1 MQTCPGKVRN
11 FEFSREEIEEAV
23 RANRLLSLEV
33 EFSLRC
39 NFRCSYC
46 YQPESSVFE
55 NELTEDEI
63 RDVILQ
69 AKDLGAKKIVIL
81 GGEPMVYHRIL
92 DMIAF
97 IRQQGLDIE
106 MFTNGFQI
114 TAAVAEY
121 LFNHQVMVV
130 LKMNTHDEKTQDI
143 LAGKKG
149 AYKIIQTA
157 FAHLKQAG
165 YPCGKA
171 PLAVSTIICRQNIDD
186 LPGMWQWLRDQ
197 NIIPYFEMIT
207 PQGSA
212 KQNEWLAVDSKE
224 AFETFQQIADID
236 RRRYGQCWDPQPPL
250 VGNKCLRHRFSCL
263 VNSQGDVMPCVGV
276 SIAVGNIR
284 KQRLSDIL
292 QGSEVIRDLKNF
304 RHTMKGPCRSCEKH
318 ESCYGCRGAAYQLTG
333 DYLASDPLCW
343 RNAGRQDEIV
353 TLPVSAHE
361 IIPQKEPMRVIDSL
375 LELGEGTAQ
384 VSVTIREDMP
394 GVDENGMIDEILYLE
409 MMAQTVAAQKGFKYL
424 GLSESPPD
432 GFLLGAKNL
441 EILGRAF
448 VGDTLTITMTRSV
461 QYGDF
466 ALVQGSVVRDS
477 QVLARGEIKVWQ
489 NTSQEEAD

>member
-1 MQTCPGKVRN
+1 MQTCPSKIRN

-23 RANRLLSLEV
+23 RADRLLSLEI

-55 NELTEDEI
+55 HELTEEEI

-69 AKDLGAKKIVIL
+69 AKDLGARKIVIL
-81 GGEPMVYHRIL
+81 GGEPMVYPHIL
-92 DMIAF
+92 EVIAF

-114 TAAVAEY
+114 TAAVAGY

-130 LKMNTHDEKTQDI
+130 LKMNTHDEKTQDM

-157 FAHLKQAG
+157 FLHLKQAG
-165 YPCGKA
+165 YPSEKA

-186 LPGMWQWLRDQ
+186 LAGMWQWLRNQ

-207 PQGSA
+207 PQGNA
-212 KQNEWLAVDSKE
+212 RQNAWLAVDSKKV
-224 AFETFQQIADID
+224 FDVFQQIADID
-236 RRRYGQCWDPQPPL
+236 RRQYGQCWDPQPPL

-276 SIAVGNIR
+276 GIPIGNIR
-284 KQRLSDIL
+284 EHRLSDIL
-292 QGSEVIRDLKNF
+292 QGSEVVRDLKNF
-304 RHTMKGPCRSCEKH
+304 RHTIKGPCRRCEKL

-343 RNAGRQDEIV
+343 KNADRQDEIV
-353 TLPVSAHE
+353 TLPISAHE

-375 LELGEGTAQ
+375 LKLGERTAE

-394 GVDENGMIDEILYLE
+394 GVDENGMIDQTLYLE
-409 MMAQTVAAQKGFKYL
+409 MMAQAVAAQKGFKYL
-424 GLSESPPD
+424 GTSQSPPD
-432 GFLLGAKNL
+432 GFLLGARNL
-441 EILGRAF
+441 EILGSAC
-448 VGDTLTITMTRSV
+448 VGDTLTVMVTQSV

-466 ALVQGSVVRDS
+466 GLVQGTVVRGG

-489 NTSQEEAD
+489 NTSQEAVA